1 MENQNQEK
9 KVFPSAE
16 AYIDYLEKGSLVNS
30 KRKLSAIPKS
40 LMDEFDMFEFARNC
54 RDKDMYT
61 VLMNAERGNG
71 NRIKNF
77 D

>member
-16 AYIDYLEKGSLVNS
+16 AYIDYLEKGTLVNS

-40 LMDEFDMFEFARNC
+40 LMDEFDMFEFARN
-54 RDKDMYT
+54 
-61 VLMNAERGNG
+61 
-71 NRIKNF
+71 
-77 D
+77 